1 MESGCPTTR
10 IAGVASAG
18 RPRRRAATR
27 ALGPRGRG
35 TNRSHLC
42 VDDCAR
48 MNSARAAA
56 VLSLILNLLF
66 VPFAAEAQR
75 PDKPYRIGY
84 LAVAPGP
91 TPRTQ
96 SFLDGLR
103 DLGYLE
109 GKDFVMEYRRS
120 GEQIERL
127 PDLAA
132 DLVRI
137 NVDVIVAAT
146 TIAAL
151 PAKRATSTIPIV
163 FAGGI
168 YPVERG
174 LVTSLG
180 RPGGNVTG
188 ITNHVGFAKHLQLLK
203 DMVPRV
209 SRVAYFYS
217 RPIDDDY
224 TSTLLAELM
233 AEARAFSV
241 KIDPVHVRD
250 DADVERA
257 FSGFPRNGTN
267 GLLVEPASVLLRLR
281 DRVCALASKQRLPVV
296 SRGREYAD
304 AGCLASYGENFDEVF
319 RRAATYVDLIL
330 KGMKPADLPVEQPTR
345 FELVINTK
353 TAKALGVTIPKSLLA
368 QADDVIR

>member
-1 MESGCPTTR
+1 MKRSNLGIDYRSRVE
-10 IAGVASAG
+10 A
-18 RPRRRAATR
+18 RRA
-27 ALGPRGRG
+27 
-35 TNRSHLC
+35 
-42 VDDCAR
+42 VV
-48 MNSARAAA
+48 
-56 VLSLILNLLF
+56 VLSLILSLLL
-66 VPFAAEAQR
+66 VPFATEAQQ
-75 PDKPYRIGY
+75 PKKPYRIGY

-103 DLGYLE
+103 NLGYVE

-127 PDLAA
+127 PELAA

-151 PAKRATSTIPIV
+151 PAKRATGTIPIV

-174 LVTSLG
+174 LVTSLA

-188 ITNHVGFAKHLQLLK
+188 VTLHVGFAKHLQLLK
-203 DMVPRV
+203 EMAPEI

-217 RPIDDDY
+217 PPVADDY
-224 TSTLLAELM
+224 MSTILAGL
-233 AEARAFSV
+233 EADGRAFNV
-241 KIDPVHVRD
+241 KIDPVPVRD
-250 DADVERA
+250 IADVDRA
-257 FSGFPRNGTN
+257 FSEFVLNGTN
-267 GLLVEPASVLLRLR
+267 GLLVEPASVLLRVR
-281 DRVCALASKQRLPVV
+281 DRVCGLALKQGFPVV
-296 SRGREYAD
+296 SRGREFAD

-319 RRAATYVDLIL
+319 QRAATYVDRIL
-330 KGMKPADLPVEQPTR
+330 KGMKPADLPVEQPTK
-345 FELVINTK
+345 FELVINMK
-353 TAKALGVTIPKSLLA
+353 TARALGLTMSPPLLLR
-368 QADDVIR
+368 ADQLVE